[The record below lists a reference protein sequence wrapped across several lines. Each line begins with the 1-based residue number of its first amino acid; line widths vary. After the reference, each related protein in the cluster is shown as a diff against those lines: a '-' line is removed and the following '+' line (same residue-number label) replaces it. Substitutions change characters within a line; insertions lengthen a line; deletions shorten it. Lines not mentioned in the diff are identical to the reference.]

1 MSKQAVEKY
10 IYDDEEIYN
19 IKETNNRKLMRKKAL
34 ARKRKLEKQRKMIF
48 RKKLTL
54 SIMTIF
60 VLFGSL
66 SLALGDFMASGKL

>member
-1 MSKQAVEKY
+1 MSRQAAEKY

-34 ARKRKLEKQRKMIF
+34 ARKRKLARQKKMLF

-54 SIMTIF
+54 SILTIF

-66 SLALGDFMASGKL
+66 SLALADFTVSGKL

>member
-34 ARKRKLEKQRKMIF
+34 EKKRKMLF